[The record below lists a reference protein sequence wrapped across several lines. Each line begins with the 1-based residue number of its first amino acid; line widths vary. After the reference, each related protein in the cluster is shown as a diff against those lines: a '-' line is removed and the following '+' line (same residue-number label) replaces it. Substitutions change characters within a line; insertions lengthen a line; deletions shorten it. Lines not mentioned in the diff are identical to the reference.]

1 MNGELARAEA
11 EVLANAAAAVA
22 AAVANLPDPGGQ
34 QLIPSIQAPDF
45 QGQTDQDDQEEGSAG
60 GAGQDGQGQARKP
73 RKLRKPNDVAR
84 CQVDGCG
91 RDLSD
96 AKLYLRRYSVCE
108 PHFKAE
114 WVTLSGGR
122 YRFCQQC
129 NKFQSL
135 DNFAGNRRSCKTRS
149 EDRNIRRRKQ
159 RTDERAAAGDE
170 ADGAGVRA
178 LKGPQMLGALSLPSR
193 AALCDNGV
201 LRQLGNDPSDPA
213 NQFAAVQYASQVQQ
227 FLLASGGA
235 GAAAVAGIAPVGGG
249 GASLGGGGGGGGLQV
264 QLPMGMDLAAA
275 LAGAADLGGLGGGG
289 GGAQNAS
296 ALSLLTAVARGG
308 VGAGDGS
315 NVLQQLQLAQLAA
328 TLSKGGGGGG
338 GAAGM
343 GGGGGGAAA
352 NGGGLAAALGGVGL
366 GMGLNA
372 LGGALNV
379 SGALGGGLNGSANLA
394 QQLLLQQAATAVGG
408 GGGGGGG
415 PNGAGSAV
423 GVGSLADAA
432 GGGSG
437 LTGNLDLQ
445 NFMAQQILQQTA
457 AGGQGPPLVL
467 LSNQNV
473 MLVSLDNLGLLQQQ
487 AK

>member
-249 GASLGGGGGGGGLQV
+249 GASLGGGGGGG
-264 QLPMGMDLAAA
+264 
-275 LAGAADLGGLGGGG
+275 
-289 GGAQNAS
+289 
-296 ALSLLTAVARGG
+296 
-308 VGAGDGS
+308 
-315 NVLQQLQLAQLAA
+315 
-328 TLSKGGGGGG
+328 
-338 GAAGM
+338 AAGM